1 MMQKQFIVCSIFV
14 LTGILTSFFSK
25 NMVVIMLVSIIVANI
40 FKYGSN
46 LRIEGFEDDDEHK
59 EEPFEEEDEDK
70 DRKNEPF
77 NEEERED

>member
-46 LRIEGFEDDDEHK
+46 LRIEGFEDDEPR

-77 NEEERED
+77 EEEERED